1 MNKHTDVLLEA
12 IHDIAEII
20 HMQLPLRYQDKWL
33 ESIIERG
40 IWKPDLSAD
49 NISYDCNPSSYTYIH
64 KCKGKDCPACGVYD
78 DETGEL

>member
-12 IHDIAEII
+12 VHDIAEII
-20 HMQLPLRYQDKWL
+20 HMQCPLEMQDAWL

-40 IWKPDLSAD
+40 IWKPDTD
-49 NISYDCNPSSYTYIH
+49 YTYVH
-64 KCKGKDCPACGVYD
+64 ECKGKDCMCCGVYD